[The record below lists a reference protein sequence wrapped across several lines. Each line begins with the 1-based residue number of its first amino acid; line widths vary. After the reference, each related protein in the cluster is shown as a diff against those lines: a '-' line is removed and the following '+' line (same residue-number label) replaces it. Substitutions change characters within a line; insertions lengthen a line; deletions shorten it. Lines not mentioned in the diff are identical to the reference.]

1 MFVIGDRRQRRVGC
15 SLDGTVKSK
24 GFPSDADRVMAR
36 SLLIRS
42 HAGKA
47 GGVKAVSDID
57 D

>member
-1 MFVIGDRRQRRVGC
+1 MFVIGERRRRRVGC